1 MIVINSLMAI
11 VQSGYKDAQRTN
23 ASGRSVRLYKDLAL
37 SFERNSNTDDV
48 IVKKDVE
55 AVKQSVRNLIL
66 TNHFERPFHPEIGS
80 NVTSILFEPM
90 NPITANSLTRVI
102 EEVIVNFEPRVRLV
116 SVDARPNLDRNAYE
130 VTISFYVRNIPGELV
145 QLTTLLERSR

>member
-1 MIVINSLMAI
+1 MAI
-11 VQSGYKDAQRTN
+11 VQSGYRDAQATN
-23 ASGRSVRLYKDLAL
+23 ASNRSVRLYKDLAL
-37 SFERNSNTDDV
+37 SFERNSNTKDI
-48 IVKKDVE
+48 IVKKDIE

-102 EEVIVNFEPRVRLV
+102 EETIVNFEPRARLV
-116 SVDARPNLDRNAYE
+116 SVDARPNLNQNAYE
-130 VTISFYVRNIPGELV
+130 VTISFYVVNIPGELV
-145 QLTTLLERSR
+145 ELTTLLERSR